1 MSRLAGI
8 VLFVGAVLL
17 PARTLLGQEELG
29 ISRGSVAQPVQLN
42 DIDGQPIDL
51 ADHFGKKPVLLEFWA
66 LWCENCE
73 ALAPQLK
80 AAYEKYG
87 DRMDF
92 FAVAVGVGQ
101 NPRSIGRHLR
111 RHPLPFPVL
120 WDERGAAVRAFMTPA
135 TSYIVI
141 VDEEGR
147 VAYTG
152 IGREQNIEVAIQ
164 GVLGRELE
172 VGSRISNIQY

>member
-1 MSRLAGI
+1 MRLAGYAAI
-8 VLFVGAVLL
+8 AVGMLW
-17 PARTLLGQEELG
+17 PARTLVGQEAIG
-29 ISRGSVAQPVQLN
+29 ISRGSVAQPVRLN
-42 DIDGQPIDL
+42 DIDGQPTDL

-66 LWCENCE
+66 IWCENCE
-73 ALAPQLK
+73 ALAPQME

-87 DRMDF
+87 DRMDI

-120 WDERGAAVRAFMTPA
+120 WDEGGAAVRAFMTPA

-152 IGREQNIEVAIQ
+152 IGREQNIEVAIR
-164 GVLGRELE
+164 GVLES
-172 VGSRISNIQY
+172 SRLRKN

>member
-1 MSRLAGI
+1 MRLAGFALI
-8 VLFVGAVLL
+8 AAGVLW
-17 PARTLLGQEELG
+17 PAQTLMGQEEIG

-66 LWCENCE
+66 IWCENCE
-73 ALAPQLK
+73 ALAPQMV

-87 DRMDF
+87 DQMEF

-120 WDERGAAVRAFMTPA
+120 WDEEGAAVRAFKTPA
-135 TSYIVI
+135 TSYVVI
-141 VDEEGR
+141 IDEEGR

-152 IGREQNIEVAIQ
+152 IGREQNIEVAIR
-164 GVLGRELE
+164 GVIE
-172 VGSRISNIQY
+172 

>member
-1 MSRLAGI
+1 MRLAGLGLI
-8 VLFVGAVLL
+8 VVGVLW
-17 PARTLLGQEELG
+17 PAQTLVGQEEIG
-29 ISRGSVAQPVQLN
+29 ISRGSVAQPVQLD
-42 DIDGQPIDL
+42 DIDGQPTDL

-66 LWCENCE
+66 IWCENCE
-73 ALAPQLK
+73 ALAPQMV

-87 DRMDF
+87 DQMEF

-120 WDERGAAVRAFMTPA
+120 WDEEGAAVRAFKTPA
-135 TSYIVI
+135 TSYVVI
-141 VDEEGR
+141 VDEDGR

-152 IGREQNIEVAIQ
+152 IGREQNIDLAIR
-164 GVLGRELE
+164 GVIE
-172 VGSRISNIQY
+172 

>member
-1 MSRLAGI
+1 MRVSKSRTGYALI
-8 VLFVGAVLL
+8 AVAILW
-17 PARTLLGQEELG
+17 PAPTLEGQEKIG

-42 DIDGQPIDL
+42 DIDGQPTNL

-73 ALAPQLK
+73 ALAPQME
-80 AAYEKYG
+80 AAYEKYS
-87 DRMDF
+87 DQMDF

-101 NPRSIGRHLR
+101 NPRSIRRHLA
-111 RHPLPFPVL
+111 RHPVPFSVL

-135 TSYIVI
+135 TSYVVI
-141 VDEEGR
+141 VDAEGR

-152 IGREQNIEVAIQ
+152 IGREQNIEAAVQ
-164 GVLGRELE
+164 GVLK
-172 VGSRISNIQY
+172 SRI

>member
-1 MSRLAGI
+1 MRLVGI
-8 VLFVGAVLL
+8 VLSAGAVLL
-17 PARTLLGQEELG
+17 PARTLMAQDEIG
-29 ISRGSVAQPVQLN
+29 ISRGSVAQPVQLD

-73 ALAPQLK
+73 ALAPQME
-80 AAYEKYG
+80 AAFAKYR
-87 DRMDF
+87 DQMDF

-101 NPRSIGRHLR
+101 NPSSIRRHLR
-111 RHPLPFPVL
+111 RHPIPFTVL
-120 WDERGAAVRAFMTPA
+120 WDEQGAAVRAFMTPA

-141 VDEEGR
+141 VDEQGT

-152 IGREQNIEVAIQ
+152 IGREQNIDAAI
-164 GVLGRELE
+164 R
-172 VGSRISNIQY
+172 RAIYK

>member
-1 MSRLAGI
+1 MRLAGF
-8 VLFVGAVLL
+8 VLIAVGVLW
-17 PARTLLGQEELG
+17 PAQTLMGQEEIG

-66 LWCENCE
+66 IWCENCE
-73 ALAPQLK
+73 ALAPQMV

-87 DRMDF
+87 DQMEF

-120 WDERGAAVRAFMTPA
+120 WDEEGAAVRAFKTPA
-135 TSYIVI
+135 TSYVVI
-141 VDEEGR
+141 IDEEGR

-152 IGREQNIEVAIQ
+152 IGREQNIEAAIQ
-164 GVLGRELE
+164 GVIEKVLG
-172 VGSRISNIQY
+172 VGF